1 MAAFDAVSTSKEF
14 ALMNSQKING
24 GLSSLI
30 PAAAFIATFAAAI
43 PAHAQTAACPSD
55 NAGITLSPGF
65 CATVFADKL
74 GHSRHLAVAPNGVV
88 YVNTWSGRYYR
99 NDTPPPG
106 GFLIALQSTKGDGQ
120 ADNVV
125 RFGPTKADGN
135 AGGTGI
141 AVYKNYVY
149 AETNDRI
156 VRYALPTSGIAP
168 TAAAET
174 VISGLPLTGDHPMH
188 PFEIDRHGNLYVDLG
203 SATNSCQSQNR
214 MPNVPGNKPCT
225 ELETRG
231 GTWRYDAN
239 KLGPVLI

>member
-1 MAAFDAVSTSKEF
+1 MAAFGSRIDAKEF
-14 ALMNSQKING
+14 ALMNSQKIDG

-30 PAAAFIATFAAAI
+30 PATAFTATFCS
-43 PAHAQTAACPSD
+43 PLRCRHTPRPRPVPSD
-55 NAGITLSPGF
+55 NGGITLSPGF

-88 YVNTWSGRYYR
+88 YVNTWSGRYYH

-168 TAAAET
+168 TAA
-174 VISGLPLTGDHPMH
+174 P
-188 PFEIDRHGNLYVDLG
+188 RK
-203 SATNSCQSQNR
+203 R
-214 MPNVPGNKPCT
+214 
-225 ELETRG
+225 
-231 GTWRYDAN
+231 
-239 KLGPVLI
+239 